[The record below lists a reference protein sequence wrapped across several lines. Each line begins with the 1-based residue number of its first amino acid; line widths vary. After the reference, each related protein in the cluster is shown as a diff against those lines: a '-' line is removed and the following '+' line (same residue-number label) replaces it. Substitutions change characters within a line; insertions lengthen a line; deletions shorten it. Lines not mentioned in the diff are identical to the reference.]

1 MTLEDLANHDAASL
15 AFLAEQAWERMQR
28 RTPAHHDIRAFNPAM
43 HDERELTVLEV
54 LNNNRPFLFDSIMA
68 ELGEAGIEVKLVT
81 HPGESGER
89 MGDEAYEEVL
99 VP

>member
-43 HDERELTVLEV
+43 HDGRELTVLEV

-68 ELGEAGIEVKLVT
+68 ELGEAGIEVKLVA
-81 HPGESGER
+81 HPSSR
-89 MGDEAYEEVL
+89 SNAMPKAAS
-99 VP
+99 